1 MCPHRVVTLA
11 WGGCVS
17 CWDGWLTGA
26 FARCC
31 SPSQGQI
38 GQASL
43 EKSEVNVR
51 MGELQIVLK
60 IGNGESDA

>member
-1 MCPHRVVTLA
+1 MPPQGGDAGLGWMCVML
-11 WGGCVS
+11 
-17 CWDGWLTGA
+17 DGWLTRA